1 MNARLILPFV
11 FTLSIRLA
19 LVSGIILGI
28 PSLLWCDQSGFDM
41 PKDAELTHLF
51 RSHHNAFEKL
61 ASMGVEDTNTTV
73 YLTLD
78 TLNENPLTD
87 GRQNLSPAR
96 RSEYTQL
103 IASIRPDLAVMID
116 WYRITFSYWRGG
128 DWLPIG
134 RSWMKGIAYL
144 PHGHERVGRIVPNL
158 DKLPPA
164 DGIYLVP
171 IEPKWYII
179 YMNLD

>member
-1 MNARLILPFV
+1 MNAKLILHFA
-11 FTLSIRLA
+11 FSIRLV
-19 LVSGIILGI
+19 LVASIIFAA
-28 PSLLWCDQSGFDM
+28 PCLLQCDQGAVNM
-41 PKDAELTHLF
+41 PKDAELTELF
-51 RSHHNAFEKL
+51 RSHHDAFEKL
-61 ASMGVEDTNTTV
+61 ASMAVEDANTTV
-73 YLTLD
+73 YLNLE
-78 TLNENPLTD
+78 TLNEDPLTD

-96 RSEYTQL
+96 RSEYKQL
-103 IASIRPDLAVMID
+103 IASIRPDLAVMLD

-128 DWLPIG
+128 EWLPIG

-144 PHGHERVGRIVPNL
+144 PHGHDRVGAIVSNL